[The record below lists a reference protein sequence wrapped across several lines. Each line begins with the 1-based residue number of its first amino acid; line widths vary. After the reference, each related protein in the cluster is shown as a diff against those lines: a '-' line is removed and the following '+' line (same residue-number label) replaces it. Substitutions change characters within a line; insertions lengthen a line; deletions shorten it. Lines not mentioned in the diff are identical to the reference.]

1 MVWNVFNFRWGTLQM
16 FQNALR
22 MFLNA
27 FQRFEMRCA
36 EKRLNA
42 NFVKPVFPK
51 DGHILRIINALRSIN
66 KVGLMCYFRDTVL
79 LKSKLPVPLGIYT
92 MQIARCA
99 T

>member
-1 MVWNVFNFRWGTLQM
+1 MERFFNFRWGKLQT

-51 DGHILRIINALRSIN
+51 DGHKYGDDEEFSSCNDLEGLFKNVIFDYLRCFLTGHNPKCR
-66 KVGLMCYFRDTVL
+66 
-79 LKSKLPVPLGIYT
+79 
-92 MQIARCA
+92 Q
-99 T
+99 